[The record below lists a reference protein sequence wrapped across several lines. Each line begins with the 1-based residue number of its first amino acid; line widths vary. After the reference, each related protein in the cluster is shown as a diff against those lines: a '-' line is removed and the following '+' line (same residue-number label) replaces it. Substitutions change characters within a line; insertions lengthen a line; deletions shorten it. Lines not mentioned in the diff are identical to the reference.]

1 MHKRIKVECL
11 ITARVKI
18 LGAFTLAATVFI
30 GAMAG
35 GAQAQPANT
44 NDTARLLAGMQPAPG
59 SSLLAQTKEQASSTM
74 LIGSMRSLPKSRAVN
89 SPEFGPGRG

>member
-1 MHKRIKVECL
+1 MHKRIIVECL
-11 ITARVKI
+11 ITARVQI

-59 SSLLAQTKEQASSTM
+59 SSLSS
-74 LIGSMRSLPKSRAVN
+74 P
-89 SPEFGPGRG
+89 